1 MNIILNFWNKHIW
14 TITFVICLPLILAFI
29 SQKVYGSNSDIGEQ
43 RVCLAQNIYFE
54 SANQPDAGR
63 VAVAQVVLNRVDDCV
78 IFNSLS
84 IKEINK
90 IVTVGIKSPIS
101 QTLNFKLKT
110 VLLNEKH

>member
-63 VAVAQVVLNRVDDCV
+63 VAVAQVVLNRVDDLQFPNTICGV
-78 IFNSLS
+78 VYQA
-84 IKEINK
+84 KMR
-90 IVTVGIKSPIS
+90 
-101 QTLNFKLKT
+101 KLGLFPGT
-110 VLLNEKH
+110 VLLYSGIVLCGMI